1 MSSFEINTLLW
12 FDTFDSR
19 GGSIR
24 SQDWFQTYHRAA
36 DGKSRSIGSHRER
49 GIFGA
54 IESISKEFQRYLN
67 FEKLCP
73 NAFSVSRTSAV
84 AVGDVSTISRHVDT
98 NPTLRWNLNQIQ
110 NSSFFNSGKFS
121 FEFVFHVPQFLL
133 KQVGII
139 FDEWNMQ
146 MKRGKYRALDILPF
160 WIFGQIPGAD

>member
-110 NSSFFNSGKFS
+110 NSSFFNSGKLW
-121 FEFVFHVPQFLL
+121 FEFVFHVPQFPL